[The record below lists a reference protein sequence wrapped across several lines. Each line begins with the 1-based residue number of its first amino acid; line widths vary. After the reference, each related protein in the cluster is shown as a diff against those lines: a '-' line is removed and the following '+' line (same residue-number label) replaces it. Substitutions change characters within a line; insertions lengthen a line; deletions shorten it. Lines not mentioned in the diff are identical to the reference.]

1 MLFYPQATA
10 YKLDFEQERSDRV
23 EVIRRFEGER
33 EVFQAHI
40 AKLNRQ
46 LRTVHLEHNRTVAQL
61 RTVQLERDD
70 TVAQLRTV
78 QLERDDAVA
87 RLQRLNL
94 SKLLCLPVYLLNTQ
108 IPERNTL
115 ALDRNKERQISVEGN
130 IIRQQLCCQKLSR
143 GLKAAK
149 YSRL

>member
-87 RLQRLNL
+87 RLQRLKGL
-94 SKLLCLPVYLLNTQ
+94 SVLQTSEVRFKP
-108 IPERNTL
+108 
-115 ALDRNKERQISVEGN
+115 
-130 IIRQQLCCQKLSR
+130 
-143 GLKAAK
+143 
-149 YSRL
+149 RLRCVCAHAHIHTHTSTIASL

>member
-61 RTVQLERDD
+61 RTVQLECDDTVAQLRTVQLERDD

-87 RLQRLNL
+87 RLQRLKGL
-94 SKLLCLPVYLLNTQ
+94 SVLQTSEVRFKP
-108 IPERNTL
+108 
-115 ALDRNKERQISVEGN
+115 
-130 IIRQQLCCQKLSR
+130 
-143 GLKAAK
+143 
-149 YSRL
+149 RLRCVCAHAHIHTHTSTITSLQRRSG

>member
-87 RLQRLNL
+87 RLQQLKGLSVLQTSEVRFKPRLRCVCAHAHIHTHTSTIASL
-94 SKLLCLPVYLLNTQ
+94 QRRS
-108 IPERNTL
+108 
-115 ALDRNKERQISVEGN
+115 G
-130 IIRQQLCCQKLSR
+130 
-143 GLKAAK
+143 
-149 YSRL
+149 

>member
-61 RTVQLERDD
+61 RTVQLEHDD

-87 RLQRLNL
+87 RLQRLKGL
-94 SKLLCLPVYLLNTQ
+94 SVLQTSEVRFKP
-108 IPERNTL
+108 
-115 ALDRNKERQISVEGN
+115 
-130 IIRQQLCCQKLSR
+130 
-143 GLKAAK
+143 
-149 YSRL
+149 RLRCVCAHAHIHTHTSTIASLQRRSS

>member
-46 LRTVHLEHNRTVAQL
+46 LRTVHLEHNCTVAQL

-87 RLQRLNL
+87 RLQRLKGL
-94 SKLLCLPVYLLNTQ
+94 SVLQTSEVRFKP
-108 IPERNTL
+108 
-115 ALDRNKERQISVEGN
+115 
-130 IIRQQLCCQKLSR
+130 
-143 GLKAAK
+143 
-149 YSRL
+149 RLRCVCAHAHIHTHTSTIASLQRRSG

>member
-40 AKLNRQ
+40 AKLNRH

-87 RLQRLNL
+87 RLQRLKGL
-94 SKLLCLPVYLLNTQ
+94 SVLQTSEVRFKP
-108 IPERNTL
+108 
-115 ALDRNKERQISVEGN
+115 
-130 IIRQQLCCQKLSR
+130 
-143 GLKAAK
+143 
-149 YSRL
+149 RLRCVCAHAHIHTHTSTIASL